1 MIHQISKDIY
11 LHVLQ
16 SQETRVFFQPIVS
29 ISKCCSIGHESLLRA
44 SYKEESISPELLF
57 SYSAKIDEVARLDS
71 LCQNLALSDYH
82 KSGQDT
88 LLFINMETSLLE
100 YYLDHADEIVLQIDT
115 LQIERNKI
123 VIEIN
128 EKRAT
133 NDALLLE
140 LVNLYRHYGL
150 VIALDDVGAG
160 YSNLNRIVLA
170 RPDIIKIDRSVI
182 CEVQFNFYKQEV
194 IKAISDLGQ
203 KIGSITIAEGV
214 ETEQEVVTC
223 VECGVDWFQGYFF
236 SPAIP
241 SDAVNTLSF
250 KEQCSRIPSYI
261 RKNL

>member
-140 LVNLYRHYGL
+140 LVNLYRHYGF

-182 CEVQFNFYKQEV
+182 CEVQFNFYKQE
-194 IKAISDLGQ
+194 IID
-203 KIGSITIAEGV
+203 
-214 ETEQEVVTC
+214 
-223 VECGVDWFQGYFF
+223 
-236 SPAIP
+236 
-241 SDAVNTLSF
+241 
-250 KEQCSRIPSYI
+250 
-261 RKNL
+261 

>member
-1 MIHQISKDIY
+1 
-11 LHVLQ
+11 
-16 SQETRVFFQPIVS
+16 
-29 ISKCCSIGHESLLRA
+29 
-44 SYKEESISPELLF
+44 
-57 SYSAKIDEVARLDS
+57 
-71 LCQNLALSDYH
+71 
-82 KSGQDT
+82 
-88 LLFINMETSLLE
+88 METSLLE

-140 LVNLYRHYGL
+140 LVNLYRHYGF

-261 RKNL
+261 RKKL